1 VHIEYVYIISC
12 AFKEIQLQMHK
23 LAPFLRV
30 QLDQDS
36 NAQFMG
42 RLNQLMY
49 QQIEKNYANSIFIF
63 NSTLSDSFTRHL
75 RPSGM

>member
-1 VHIEYVYIISC
+1 
-12 AFKEIQLQMHK
+12 MHK

-63 NSTLSDSFTRHL
+63 KNRNKWWIRIKNDLSKKTLTNRKTCIYSFIKLFRN
-75 RPSGM
+75 